1 MCIYIYIYREREI
14 ICHVF
19 KISSSD
25 SWHIGEKYCVVVFLW
40 SSVIISI
47 NEWSVI

>member
-1 MCIYIYIYREREI
+1 MYIYREI

-25 SWHIGEKYCVVVFLW
+25 SWHIGEKYCVVVFFFCGVL
-40 SSVIISI
+40 
-47 NEWSVI
+47 